1 VRKDL
6 GPLVNSGIDPSI
18 SRLAQRELILC
29 NKIALLLIPITIVA
43 IAISY
48 SRSLESSLI
57 GFSIF
62 LLILAII
69 FPLNKMGLVFLT
81 RIALSIL
88 PPLILLLPFYFG
100 ELQSS
105 ERYHQISYT
114 FIGLAII
121 PLVLF
126 QKRSERMWLFLCLLV
141 NLCATLSFD
150 LLMDWLNVDL
160 IFYTVPQLFFWVMMF
175 AAFQFLQ
182 RENTLTEQDLKNSNE
197 ALMKSNLEIQTQKEE
212 ITAQNELLNANQAK
226 IEEQASYL
234 MRSNNELINTKKELL
249 NLIDRL
255 QEAKDKL
262 QQKEAESRSIL
273 NALNQHYL
281 VAHYDLKGRLISIN
295 DKVLELFGS
304 VNKET
309 LTGIK
314 PLENLNSEHHSQIFN
329 IKYFRKVWN
338 YIANGGSQTIE
349 IEIPLEDQVRYF
361 STTLAPLFN
370 SKNIPY
376 AVMAIGQDITE
387 LMDKN
392 EKIDKINEELKE
404 RISEISQ
411 QNQLLNFQQREIF
424 EINEKLSLQAEEIR
438 AINESLE
445 TRVKERT
452 LVLEEKNKQL
462 AEYAFINSHVLRAP
476 VSTMLGLI
484 NLIRYANMSDDD
496 KKIYHHLLDTARVL
510 DNIVFKINNAIE
522 QGFHFDRNYL
532 EPERDFQPMK

>member
-1 VRKDL
+1 
-6 GPLVNSGIDPSI
+6 
-18 SRLAQRELILC
+18 
-29 NKIALLLIPITIVA
+29 LL
-43 IAISY
+43 
-48 SRSLESSLI
+48 
-57 GFSIF
+57 
-62 LLILAII
+62 
-69 FPLNKMGLVFLT
+69 
-81 RIALSIL
+81 
-88 PPLILLLPFYFG
+88 LLLPFYLG

-105 ERYHQISYT
+105 DRYHQISNA

-121 PLVLF
+121 PMVLF
-126 QKRSERMWLFLCLLV
+126 QKRSERIWLFVGLLV
-141 NLCATLSFD
+141 NLCAILIFD

-160 IFYTVPQLFFWVMMF
+160 MLYAVPQLFFWVMMF
-175 AAFQFLQ
+175 GAFQFLQ
-182 RENTLTEQDLKNSNE
+182 RENNLTEQNLKNSNE
-197 ALMKSNLEIQTQKEE
+197 ALTKSNLEIQSRKEE
-212 ITAQNELLNANQAK
+212 IAAQNELLNVNQIK
-226 IEEQASYL
+226 IEEQASFL
-234 MRSNNELINTKKELL
+234 KRSNNELINTKKELL
-249 NLIDRL
+249 NLIDQL
-255 QEAKDKL
+255 QEAKNKL

-281 VAHYDLKGRLISIN
+281 VAHYDLKGRLININ
-295 DKVLELFGS
+295 EKVLELFGN
-304 VNKET
+304 VQQET
-309 LTGIK
+309 LKLIK
-314 PLENLNSEHHSQIFN
+314 PLENLSNDHHSKAYN
-329 IKYFRKVWN
+329 LKYFRKIWN
-338 YIANGGSQTIE
+338 HIAHGGSQTIE
-349 IEIPLEDQVRYF
+349 IEIPLGDQVRYF
-361 STTLAPLFN
+361 STTLAPLFD
-370 SKNIPY
+370 SKNVPY

-404 RISEISQ
+404 KISEISQ

-484 NLIRYANMSDDD
+484 NLIRYANLSEED

-510 DNIVFKINNAIE
+510 DNIVVRINNAID